1 MASSPFCVSRRS
13 LFPSR
18 PELQPGC
25 VPLESLTSFVRL
37 AYSPPDMLKPNR
49 EAATAVLPDL
59 APRTFDVGF
68 VTLLALLG
76 LLLLTTTGVG

>member
-1 MASSPFCVSRRS
+1 
-13 LFPSR
+13 
-18 PELQPGC
+18 
-25 VPLESLTSFVRL
+25 
-37 AYSPPDMLKPNR
+37 MLKPNR

-59 APRTFDVGF
+59 APRTFDVAF